1 MYHGGS
7 SRQEKGLARETAH
20 QCCSREDVPSRCS
33 WQPVIQEGRLLQ
45 ESWTLQDRYHL
56 AWWDARVVAAAVR
69 AQCRYL
75 LSEDFQDGM
84 VFGDV
89 TVIVPFERD
98 YESPLR

>member
-1 MYHGGS
+1 M
-7 SRQEKGLARETAH
+7 
-20 QCCSREDVPSRCS
+20 
-33 WQPVIQEGRLLQ
+33 
-45 ESWTLQDRYHL
+45 
-56 AWWDARVVAAAVR
+56 AATMR

-98 YESPLR
+98 YESLLR